1 MYIFWCKSSFICHDK
16 LYPTLKQYTTQT
28 PSYTIVQKSKHDD
41 FHSLLIKSALLLSYG
56 QHVLFGSQVYK
67 DNELFYYMDGYD
79 TSKSNWMRYVN
90 PAYSSA
96 AQNLIACQYKV
107 CTMNINVDDFIITTN
122 KMQLFLIIYF

>member
-1 MYIFWCKSSFICHDK
+1 M
-16 LYPTLKQYTTQT
+16 L
-28 PSYTIVQKSKHDD
+28 
-41 FHSLLIKSALLLSYG
+41 
-56 QHVLFGSQVYK
+56 GSQVYK

-107 CTMNINVDDFIITTN
+107 CTININVDDFIITTN
-122 KMQLFLIIYF
+122 KMQLFFIIYF